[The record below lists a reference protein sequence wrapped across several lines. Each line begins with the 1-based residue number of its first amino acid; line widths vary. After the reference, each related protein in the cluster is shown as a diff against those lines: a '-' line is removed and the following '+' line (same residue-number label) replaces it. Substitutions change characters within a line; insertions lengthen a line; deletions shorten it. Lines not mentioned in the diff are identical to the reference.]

1 MPDDVGAQIRRFRK
15 ERDLN
20 LSELAAQAGVAK
32 SYLSALES
40 DEGDTQRRP
49 SAETLYRLANA
60 LGVAVSDLL
69 GRSVE
74 QTDVS
79 QIPQSLREFAA
90 ASRIPRADVDM
101 LASIRFRGDQPESM
115 ERWEY
120 IYRAIKLS
128 KPMDESQQ

>member
-1 MPDDVGAQIRRFRK
+1 MPEGVGAEIQRFRK
-15 ERDLN
+15 ERDLS
-20 LSELAAQAGVAK
+20 LSELAAEAGVAK

-40 DEGDTQRRP
+40 DEGNTQRRP

-69 GRSVE
+69 GRPVE
-74 QTDVS
+74 QTDVGDL
-79 QIPQSLREFAA
+79 PPSLREFAA
-90 ASRIPRADVDM
+90 TSRIPRTDVDM
-101 LASIRFRGDQPESM
+101 LASIKFRGDQPETA

-128 KPMDESQQ
+128 KPMDESR

>member
-79 QIPQSLREFAA
+79 QIPQSLRDFAA
-90 ASRIPRADVDM
+90 GSRIPRADVDM
-101 LASIRFRGDQPESM
+101 LASIRFRGDQPESI

>member
-79 QIPQSLREFAA
+79 QIPQSLRDFATG
-90 ASRIPRADVDM
+90 SRIPRADVDM
-101 LASIRFRGDQPESM
+101 LASIRFRGDQPESI

>member
-1 MPDDVGAQIRRFRK
+1 MQIASGNQTLLDVHCGRQLMIPWVSSPDCSDATPVSLGGRSMEAAGTQLLDQCLA
-15 ERDLN
+15 RDLI
-20 LSELAAQAGVAK
+20 
-32 SYLSALES
+32 
-40 DEGDTQRRP
+40 P
-49 SAETLYRLANA
+49 SW
-60 LGVAVSDLL
+60 
-69 GRSVE
+69 E